1 MKKTI
6 ALFVIMLAFGIN
18 ANAQQKNTTAPAT
31 ATAVNKKGD
40 AAKNEAFHNA
50 AIKDIKTLSEYINI
64 TPKQEMN
71 LKSLFEY
78 KHRVY
83 SENISE
89 ERKAVSA
96 KNFENK
102 MKTMLT
108 PEQFAKIAN
117 NAELLKVL
125 TTKI

>member
-6 ALFVIMLAFGIN
+6 ALFVVMLAFGLN
-18 ANAQQKNTTAPAT
+18 ANAQQKNTTTAAPAV
-31 ATAVNKKGD
+31 AVNKVDTAK
-40 AAKNEAFHNA
+40 KNEAFHNA
-50 AIKDIKTLSEYINI
+50 AIKDIKTLSDYITI
-64 TPKQEMN
+64 TPKQEIG

-89 ERKAVSA
+89 ERKVVTAR
-96 KNFENK
+96 NFENK
-102 MKTMLT
+102 IKTILT

-125 TTKI
+125 TSKI